1 MAFPYHGEIRM
12 FAGNYAPAG
21 WALCNGQLLQI
32 VDYEVLFQLIGTT
45 YGGDG
50 QTTFAVPDMRGRIP
64 IHMSTSPPVVAPV
77 VTTRGLGETGGDEQV
92 TLSVTQLPA
101 HTHVGA
107 TVAAASKT
115 SPVWNLTGDTGVNL
129 IYAEGPGSPVMSQ
142 SSFAPAGGSQPH
154 NNMMPF
160 MCVNF
165 IIALTGIFPS
175 QT

>member
-1 MAFPYHGEIRM
+1 M

-21 WALCNGQLLQI
+21 WAFCNGQMLQI
-32 VDYEVLFQLIGTT
+32 LEYEALFQLIGTT

-64 IHMSTSPPVVAPV
+64 IQMGTSPAGI
-77 VTTRGLGETGGDEQV
+77 TRLLGETGGDEQV

-101 HTHVGA
+101 HEHVGA
-107 TVAAASKT
+107 TVAAAFKT
-115 SPVWNLTGDTGVNL
+115 SPVGNLTGDTGVNL
-129 IYAEGPGSPVMSQ
+129 IYAEGPGAPVMSQ

-154 NNMMPF
+154 DNMMPF

-165 IIALTGIFPS
+165 IISLTGIYPS